1 MIPLASIDIRC
12 NSYGF
17 FLLEIQYEFLFTVVF
32 PDENSLWMS
41 RPFEKIAI
49 FWLGIQ
55 TKSTV
60 KNDVTKEMTEMVKGK
75 DVESDKK
82 NELNRDKSKLY
93 GKMID

>member
-1 MIPLASIDIRC
+1 MIPLASIDILC

-17 FLLEIQYEFLFTVVF
+17 FLLQIQYEFLSTLVF
-32 PDENSLWMS
+32 PDENSLWIS
-41 RPFEKIAI
+41 RPFEKIVI

-60 KNDVTKEMTEMVKGK
+60 KNDVTKEMKELVKGK

-82 NELNRDKSKLY
+82 NELNRDKRKVY